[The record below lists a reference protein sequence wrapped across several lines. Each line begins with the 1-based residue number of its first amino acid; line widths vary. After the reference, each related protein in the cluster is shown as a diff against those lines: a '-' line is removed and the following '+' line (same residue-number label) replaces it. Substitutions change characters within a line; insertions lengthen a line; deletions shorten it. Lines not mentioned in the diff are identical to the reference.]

1 MIVFN
6 ENLTEIITDYDLQKG
21 ILKETI
27 IYDETVIDKFKLY
40 EDKNYEYD
48 TEKAEGFIQV
58 YRYVLCKVFDETK
71 TQVIES
77 PDFKKGYV
85 KQDTLIVKIIP
96 ATEEVQEQGHWETIM
111 EYPNGGKDVEWVVD
125 VEGQP
130 AKPETYECEDILVYV
145 PFTKEELTQNEIYE
159 LEDRLNQLTQDFI
172 QIQCGAVFEDA
183 DERITEFQ
191 DKHNRLRYLKGKQPR
206 VYK

>member
-6 ENLTEIITDYDLQKG
+6 ENLTEIITNYDLRKG
-21 ILKETI
+21 ILKEAI
-27 IYDETVIDKFKLY
+27 IYDEDVINKFKLY
-40 EDKNYEYD
+40 EDENYEYD

-85 KQDTLIVKIIP
+85 KQDTLVVKTIP
-96 ATEEVQEQGHWETIM
+96 ATEEIQEQGHWKTIM

-125 VEGQP
+125 VEGQQ
-130 AKPETYECEDILVYV
+130 AKPETYEYEDILVYV
-145 PFTKEELTQNEIYE
+145 PYTEEELTQNEIYE
-159 LEDRLNQLTQDFI
+159 LEERLAQLTQDFI
-172 QIQCGAVFEDA
+172 QMQCGAVFEDA
-183 DERITEFQ
+183 DARIKEFQ
-191 DKHNRLRYLKGKQPR
+191 TLHNELRTLLGKEPR
-206 VYK
+206 EYN